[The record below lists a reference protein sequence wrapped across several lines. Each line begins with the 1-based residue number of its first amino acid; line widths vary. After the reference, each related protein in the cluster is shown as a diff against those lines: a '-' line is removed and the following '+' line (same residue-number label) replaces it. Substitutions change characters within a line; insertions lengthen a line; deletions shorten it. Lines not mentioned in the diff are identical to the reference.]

1 MQYLSATEYVAYG
14 LGADTADQL
23 VVAASAMIDAYC
35 KRPSLGE
42 TQYVE
47 RVRFARGNR
56 TAQMS
61 NLPLVAAGGAASAL
75 VSVRTRMRR
84 CCVDPFHPLAE
95 EALLFATPAW
105 VNVDVSTVEVT
116 PDGVLCFTPSLLG
129 VPFDEA
135 EVTYTAGYTDVPPQV
150 KVACAQIVR
159 NAQAT
164 PALTVK
170 QQSMSGMQME
180 YFSGTLM
187 DADVQRLLT
196 PYVSERV
203 G

>member
-1 MQYLSATEYVAYG
+1 MQYLSAAEYVAYG
-14 LGADTADQL
+14 LGASTADEL
-23 VVAASAMIDAYC
+23 VIAASAMIDAYC

-47 RVRFARGNR
+47 RVRLARGNR

-61 NLPLVAAGGAASAL
+61 NLPLVAAAGATSAL
-75 VSVRTRMRR
+75 VSVRTRMRH
-84 CCVDPFHPLAE
+84 CCIDQFHPLAE

-105 VNVDVSTVEVT
+105 INVDVSTIDVAA
-116 PDGVLCFTPSLLG
+116 DGVLCFAPNLLG

-135 EVTYTAGYTDVPPQV
+135 EVTYTAGYTDAPPQV

-159 NAQAT
+159 NARAT

-170 QQSMSGMQME
+170 HQSISGMQME
-180 YFSGTLM
+180 YFSGTLL
-187 DADVQRLLT
+187 DADVQRLLA
-196 PYVSERV
+196 PYISERV

>member
-1 MQYLSATEYVAYG
+1 MQYLSASEYVAYG
-14 LGADTADQL
+14 LGSDTADAL
-23 VVAASAMIDAYC
+23 VIAASAMIDAYC
-35 KRPSLGE
+35 RRPSLGV

-47 RVRFARGNR
+47 RVRLARGAR

-61 NLPLVAAGGAASAL
+61 NLPLVATDGNASAL

-84 CCVDPFHPLAE
+84 YCADLFHPLAE
-95 EALLFATPAW
+95 EALLFATPSW
-105 VNVDVSTVEVT
+105 MSVDVSTIDLSD
-116 PDGVLCFTPSLLG
+116 DGVLCFASNLLG
-129 VPFDEA
+129 LSFDEA
-135 EVTYTAGYTDVPPQV
+135 EVTYTAGYADVPSQV

-170 QQSMSGMQME
+170 HQSMSGMAME
-180 YFSGTLM
+180 YFSGTLL
-187 DADVQRLLT
+187 DEDVQRLLT

>member
-1 MQYLSATEYVAYG
+1 MQYLSAAEYVTYG
-14 LGADTADQL
+14 LGAGTADEL

-35 KRPSLGE
+35 RRSSLGV

-47 RVRFARGNR
+47 RVRFARGDR
-56 TAQMS
+56 SAQMS
-61 NLPLVAAGGAASAL
+61 NLPLAAADGAASAL

-84 CCVDPFHPLAE
+84 CCLDPFHPFVE
-95 EALLFATPAW
+95 EALLFASPAW
-105 VNVDVSTVEVT
+105 MSVDISTIDVSD
-116 PDGVLCFTPSLLG
+116 DGVLCFAQNLLG

-135 EVTYTAGYTDVPPQV
+135 EVTYTAGFDDVPPQV

-180 YFSGTLM
+180 YFSGTLL